1 VFSSVR
7 AELLLI
13 RKRTSSWILLG
24 LWLVLVLAFGY
35 VLPYAT
41 YKGNPEGSQR
51 LEPLLPQ
58 NLIGNGVEG
67 YPFFGGAVVLILGI
81 LTFGSD
87 YIWGTLKT
95 LLTQAPSRTRI
106 LFARLIALFLVL
118 AVFVGVSFLGSAIGS
133 IVISAIEGA
142 SVDAPSL
149 WLVARGLGAAWL
161 ILSVW
166 AAFGACLAILSKGTA
181 LAIGIGVLYALVL
194 EGLVSAFTEQVSQM
208 SSLAQWFLRANA
220 YSLVRPLGLDP
231 EAVRQN
237 GPGAFRGPYV
247 DALQALLVLCVYLAC
262 FLILA
267 GLVMR
272 RRDIP

>member
-1 VFSSVR
+1 
-7 AELLLI
+7 
-13 RKRTSSWILLG
+13 
-24 LWLVLVLAFGY
+24 
-35 VLPYAT
+35 
-41 YKGNPEGSQR
+41 
-51 LEPLLPQ
+51 
-58 NLIGNGVEG
+58 
-67 YPFFGGAVVLILGI
+67 
-81 LTFGSD
+81 
-87 YIWGTLKT
+87 
-95 LLTQAPSRTRI
+95 
-106 LFARLIALFLVL
+106 
-118 AVFVGVSFLGSAIGS
+118 
-133 IVISAIEGA
+133 
-142 SVDAPSL
+142 
-149 WLVARGLGAAWL
+149 
-161 ILSVW
+161 VW